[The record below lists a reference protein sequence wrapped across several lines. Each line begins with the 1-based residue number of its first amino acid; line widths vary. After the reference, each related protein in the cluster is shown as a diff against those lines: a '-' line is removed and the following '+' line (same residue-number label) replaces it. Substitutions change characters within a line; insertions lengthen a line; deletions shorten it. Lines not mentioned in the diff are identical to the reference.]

1 MKFKIQVCRC
11 VSFGRNLVE
20 ERGVCKGHT
29 DVADS
34 AVCDS
39 AEISDFLRNR
49 KMTMA
54 LIIDRLSPP

>member
-1 MKFKIQVCRC
+1 M
-11 VSFGRNLVE
+11 SFGRNLVE
-20 ERGVCKGHT
+20 EWGVCKGHT
-29 DVADS
+29 DVVDL